1 MVVEECGQETQI
13 LGILKMKVMTI
24 LGTRPEIIRL
34 SIIIKKLDKY
44 CQHILVHT
52 GQNYDERLDGIFFN
66 EFDLRQADYYLGIKE
81 DSFGKQIGKILTGV
95 EEVMSKEKPDRVLIL
110 GDTNSGLASV
120 IAKRMGIAVYHMEAG
135 NRCFDDRVPE
145 EVNRRIIDHSST
157 ILLPYT
163 YRSKENLLNEGIKNE
178 FIYVIGNP
186 ILEVIES
193 CTDKIERCDVLER
206 LELVSK
212 EYFLVTMH
220 RAENVDVEERMRS
233 LVLAL
238 NKVNDIYKMPV
249 VCSLHP
255 RTRNKMEQFGLEQN
269 SGNVKY
275 LAPLGF
281 VDFISLEKNAK
292 CVITDSG
299 TVQEECCIFGT
310 ANITIRDVTE
320 RPETIESGSNMLTGV
335 SPELVSDSIN
345 VVINE
350 KNDWNAPV
358 EYLEKNVSSKVVK
371 ILLGYGNGR
380 KV

>member
-1 MVVEECGQETQI
+1 LRVEECRQETQI
-13 LGILKMKVMTI
+13 LGILKMKIMTI

-34 SIIIKKLDKY
+34 SIIIKKLDTY

-52 GQNYDERLDGIFFN
+52 GQNYDERLDGIFFK

-95 EEVMSKEKPDRVLIL
+95 EEVISKEKPDRVLIL

-193 CTDKIERCDVLER
+193 CSDKIERCDVLER

-269 SGNVKY
+269 SGNVRY

-281 VDFISLEKNAK
+281 IDFISLEKNAK

-335 SPELVSDSIN
+335 SPKLVSDSIN
-345 VVINE
+345 VVMNE
-350 KNDWNAPV
+350 ENDWNAPV

>member
-1 MVVEECGQETQI
+1 
-13 LGILKMKVMTI
+13 MKVMTV

-52 GQNYDERLDGIFFN
+52 GQNYDERLSEIFFR
-66 EFDLRQADYYLGIKE
+66 ELDLRQPDYYLGVKE
-81 DSFGKQIGKILTGV
+81 DTFGKQIGKILIGV
-95 EEVMSKEKPDRVLIL
+95 EEVILKERPDKILIL
-110 GDTNSGLASV
+110 GDTNSGLASI
-120 IAKRMGIAVYHMEAG
+120 IAKRMGIPVYHMEAG
-135 NRCFDDRVPE
+135 NRCFDYRVPE

-163 YRSKENLLNEGIKNE
+163 YRSKENLLNEGINNE
-178 FIYVIGNP
+178 VIYVIGNP

-193 CTDKIERCDVLER
+193 FSDKIEKCDILKR
-206 LELVSK
+206 LELVAK

-220 RAENVDVEERMRS
+220 RAENVDIEDRLRNLI
-233 LVLAL
+233 LVLDKI
-238 NKVNDIYKMPV
+238 NEIYNMPV

-255 RTRNKMEQFGLEQN
+255 RTKSKMEKFGLVQS
-269 SGNVKY
+269 SGKVQY

-281 VDFISLEKNAK
+281 IDFVTLEKNAL

-310 ANITIRDVTE
+310 PNITIRDVTE
-320 RPETIESGSNMLTGV
+320 RPETIESGSNMLASV
-335 SPELVSDSIN
+335 SPELIIDSIN

-350 KNDWNAPV
+350 KNDWIPPK
-358 EYLEKNVSSKVVK
+358 EYLEKNVSSKIVK
-371 ILLGYGNGR
+371 ILLGYNRNQG
-380 KV
+380 

>member
-1 MVVEECGQETQI
+1 MRVEECGQETQI

-34 SIIIKKLDKY
+34 SIIIKKLDTY

-66 EFDLRQADYYLGIKE
+66 EFDLRRADYYLGIKE

-95 EEVMSKEKPDRVLIL
+95 EEVISKEKPDRVLIL

-163 YRSKENLLNEGIKNE
+163 YRSKENLLNEGINNE

-193 CTDKIERCDVLER
+193 CSDKIERCDVLER

-233 LVLAL
+233 IVLAL

-255 RTRNKMEQFGLEQN
+255 RTRSKMEQFGLEQD
-269 SGNVKY
+269 SGNVRY

-281 VDFISLEKNAK
+281 IDFISLEKNAK

-345 VVINE
+345 VVMNE

>member
-1 MVVEECGQETQI
+1 
-13 LGILKMKVMTI
+13 MKVMTI

-34 SIIIKKLDKY
+34 SIIIRKLDKY

-52 GQNYDERLDGIFFN
+52 GQNYEERLDGIFFK
-66 EFDLRQADYYLGIKE
+66 EFDLRQPDYYLGIKE
-81 DSFGKQIGKILTGV
+81 ESFGKQIGKILTGA
-95 EEVMSKEKPDRVLIL
+95 EEVISKEQPDRVLIL
-110 GDTNSGLASV
+110 GDTNSGLASI

-163 YRSKENLLNEGIKNE
+163 YRSKENLLNEGINNE

-193 CTDKIERCDVLER
+193 CSDKIEKCNVLER

-220 RAENVDVEERMRS
+220 RAENVDVEDRMRN

-238 NKVNDIYKMPV
+238 NKVNDIYQMPV

-255 RTRNKMEQFGLEQN
+255 RTRSKMEQFGLEQN
-269 SGNVKY
+269 SGNVRY

-281 VDFISLEKNAK
+281 IDFIALEKNAK

-320 RPETIESGSNMLTGV
+320 RPETIESGSNMLAGV
-335 SPELVSDSIN
+335 SPELVSDSVN

-350 KNDWNAPV
+350 KHGWNAPA
-358 EYLEKNVSSKVVK
+358 EYMEKNVSSKVVK